1 MPTDDAGTSEPIH
14 SNHSEDITMNAKTLI
29 ATALFVSFAG
39 AGSAFA
45 QEATQDFQPASMLS
59 SKSRAEVR
67 AELQQAQ
74 RAGTLETRNYAE
86 ASAAPVA
93 ASSLTREQVV
103 AEARE
108 AARLGAT
115 DANEA
120 EVRVATPA
128 QQQMIRAA
136 GIRALDRSMAQAAN

>member
-1 MPTDDAGTSEPIH
+1 M
-14 SNHSEDITMNAKTLI
+14 TMNAKTLI

-45 QEATQDFQPASMLS
+45 QEATQDFQPSSILS
-59 SKSRAEVR
+59 TQSRAEVR
-67 AELQQAQ
+67 AEFLEAR
-74 RAGTLETRNYAE
+74 RAGTLQTHNYSE

-93 ASSLTREQVV
+93 ASTLTRAQVV

-115 DANEA
+115 EANEA

-128 QQQMIRAA
+128 QQQLIRAA
-136 GIRALDRSMAQAAN
+136 GVRALDRSLAQAAN